1 MATVSLKRCIAL
13 YSFVYMQLFGK
24 LLVSVSQVKLNH
36 SNFPVNY
43 LLSFA
48 PSSFIHRKFVRIG
61 AARGLLYFSY
71 FLFFLPF
78 LGFLGM
84 VMYPTKFKTKEK
96 QKFTEYKITYN
107 KYCIHMNTSGWSPPS
122 LRNKAATKQ
131 TTTNLIGCYLPSFSR
146 GSLPGQLRR
155 IYIIELRVTRKR
167 DKVNSH
173 LNQLETLISGLSNR

>member
-1 MATVSLKRCIAL
+1 MATVSVKRCIAL
-13 YSFVYMQLFGK
+13 YSFVYTQLFGK

-36 SNFPVNY
+36 SIFPVNY

-48 PSSFIHRKFVRIG
+48 PSSFIHRKFVRNG

-71 FLFFLPF
+71 FLFFLS
-78 LGFLGM
+78 FLGM

-107 KYCIHMNTSGWSPPS
+107 IYCIHMNTSGWSPPS

-131 TTTNLIGCYLPSFSR
+131 TTTNLIGCYLPPFQ
-146 GSLPGQLRR
+146 GFF
-155 IYIIELRVTRKR
+155 TRPTKAYL
-167 DKVNSH
+167 H
-173 LNQLETLISGLSNR
+173 H

>member
-107 KYCIHMNTSGWSPPS
+107 IYCIHMNTSGWSPQS
-122 LRNKAATKQ
+122 LGNKADTKQ
-131 TTTNLIGCYLPSFSR
+131 TTTNLFGCYLPSFQ
-146 GSLPGQLRR
+146 GFF
-155 IYIIELRVTRKR
+155 TRPTKAYL
-167 DKVNSH
+167 H
-173 LNQLETLISGLSNR
+173 H